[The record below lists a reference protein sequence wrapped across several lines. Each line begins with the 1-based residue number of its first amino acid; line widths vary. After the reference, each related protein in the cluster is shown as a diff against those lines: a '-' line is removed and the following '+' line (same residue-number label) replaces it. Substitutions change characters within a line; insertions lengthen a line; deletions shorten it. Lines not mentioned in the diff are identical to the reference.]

1 MHAMTWG
8 IALVLTL
15 AVAATAESQ
24 STPGGQPQ
32 PGNAVL
38 MERKAEQQRRIR
50 DEVLKALREQGRLP
64 DNGTVSFT
72 ALAAPDPERQGRLRV
87 HIESLEIFPAPGSP
101 GNAGSGATGADD
113 PARDMAQAFSPADM
127 SRIVEIEDLDIPV
140 GGTVRDTVTMKAGR
154 PVFAD
159 PPVAQGKRGQP

>member
-1 MHAMTWG
+1 MHAMTWA
-8 IALVLTL
+8 IALVLAL
-15 AVAATAESQ
+15 AVAAAAQDQ
-24 STPGGQPQ
+24 SAPGGQTQ
-32 PGNAVL
+32 PGNAAL
-38 MERKAEQQRRIR
+38 MDRKAEQQRRIR

-72 ALAAPDPERQGRLRV
+72 ALAAPDPGRQGRMRI
-87 HIESLEIFPAPGSP
+87 HIESLEIFPAPGSS
-101 GNAGSGATGADD
+101 GSGAPGMGD
-113 PARDMAQAFSPADM
+113 PARDMAQAFAPADM

-159 PPVAQGKRGQP
+159 PPVAQGK